1 MSTLKNQKCLDKDL
15 SEGYNESGRKTQAF
29 YVTLG
34 TVVVLFLGGSWW
46 GSANEVI
53 NAIIQLSSIY
63 IGGLAITDS
72 VRYNKFGSKTLS
84 NPEKLITTKELQ
96 ERYGDK

>member
-1 MSTLKNQKCLDKDL
+1 MNILKNQKCLDKDL

-34 TVVVLFLGGSWW
+34 TVVILFLGNNWW
-46 GSANEVI
+46 GSANDVI
-53 NAIIQLSSIY
+53 DAIIQLSSIY

-84 NPEKLITTKELQ
+84 NPEKLVTTKELQ
-96 ERYGDK
+96 ERYADR